1 MATHIANV
9 HRDKEKGIAVVHCRP
24 QEIVPAVWLIAKG
37 FNQEPKPAAAAAES
51 RA

>member
-9 HRDKEKGIAVVHCRP
+9 HRDKEKGIAIVLCRP
-24 QEIVPAVWLIAKG
+24 QEMVPAVWLIAKG
-37 FNQEPKPAAAAAES
+37 FNQEPKPAAAGS